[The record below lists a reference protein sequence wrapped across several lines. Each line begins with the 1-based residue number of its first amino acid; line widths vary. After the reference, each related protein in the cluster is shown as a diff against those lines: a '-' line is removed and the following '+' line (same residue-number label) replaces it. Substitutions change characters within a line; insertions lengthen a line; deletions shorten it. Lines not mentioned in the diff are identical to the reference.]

1 MKQQPAIIQLAALFL
16 VLIFGFWIP
25 VSFDLTTDQ
34 RYSLS
39 SLALEELEAVEQDI
53 KIDVFLAGKLPAEFQ
68 RLRAEL
74 ETVLDNMHRQNNKI
88 YIEFI
93 DPFDSEQSRNE
104 VLEDMRGFSLLP
116 ETVVAGNN
124 QSVDQTFVFPWAIVS
139 NGNQS
144 VRVSLWQKN
153 IGDTPRDKLFR
164 SLSQLEFQ
172 LIDGIKRLTLKEKK
186 NLAVLTS
193 HKTSDAVLIADLL
206 QSLKPYYNLAS
217 FDLKALSDNPAK
229 TLENLNRFDLLFVS
243 NPKTTFSNREKFILD
258 QYQMQGG
265 HTLWTIDALALDRD
279 SLFNRTGRAITFP
292 KSIAMD
298 DYFFKQGLRLTNGLL
313 FDLYCA
319 PIVMAKGENEQTQ
332 YLPFPWPYYPIPTTE
347 ESHPISKGVGNVLF
361 QFTTPIDT
369 LANGLKKKLLATSSP
384 LNKILG
390 VPVIIELSEAT
401 KKKNPD
407 DYKGTKQPLA
417 VLVEGQFE
425 SLFKNRIPPFGIA
438 QQIKEGMSKT
448 VFISDGNFAE
458 SQLDQGQPLQLGYD
472 KWTNNFYQNKRF
484 LQNAIHYLMGN
495 TSLVQLRSRPIEIP
509 LLDGQ
514 KVESKRSFI
523 QLLAVVLP
531 LLLLLGLALLQKGIR
546 KLKNS

>member
-1 MKQQPAIIQLAALFL
+1 MKQRPAIIQLALLFL
-16 VLIFGFWIP
+16 VLIFGCWVP

-34 RYSLS
+34 RYNLS

-104 VLEDMRGFSLLP
+104 VLEDMRGFGLLP

-258 QYQMQGG
+258 QFQMQGG

-425 SLFKNRIPPFGIA
+425 SLFKNRIPPFDVA

-523 QLLAVVLP
+523 QLLAVVNP

>member
-1 MKQQPAIIQLAALFL
+1 MKQRPAIIQLAALFL
-16 VLIFGFWIP
+16 VLIFGCWVP

-104 VLEDMRGFSLLP
+104 VLEDMRGFGLLP

-390 VPVIIELSEAT
+390 IPVIIELSEAT

-425 SLFKNRIPPFGIA
+425 SLFKNRIPPFDVA

>member
-1 MKQQPAIIQLAALFL
+1 MKQRPAIIQLAALFL
-16 VLIFGFWIP
+16 VLIFGCWVP

-104 VLEDMRGFSLLP
+104 VLEDMRGFGLLP

-425 SLFKNRIPPFGIA
+425 SLFKNRIPPFDVA

-495 TSLVQLRSRPIEIP
+495 TNLVQLRSRPIEIP

>member
-1 MKQQPAIIQLAALFL
+1 MKQRPAIIQLAALFL
-16 VLIFGFWIP
+16 VLIFGCWVP

-104 VLEDMRGFSLLP
+104 VLEDMRGFGLLP

-425 SLFKNRIPPFGIA
+425 SLFKNRIPPFDVA

-495 TSLVQLRSRPIEIP
+495 SSLVQLRSRPIEIP

>member
-1 MKQQPAIIQLAALFL
+1 MKQRPAIIQLAALFL
-16 VLIFGFWIP
+16 VLIFGFWVP

-104 VLEDMRGFSLLP
+104 VLEDMRGFGLLP

-258 QYQMQGG
+258 QFQMQGG

-425 SLFKNRIPPFGIA
+425 SLFKNRIPPFDVA

>member
-1 MKQQPAIIQLAALFL
+1 MKQRPAIIQLAALFL
-16 VLIFGFWIP
+16 VLIFGCWVP

-104 VLEDMRGFSLLP
+104 VLEDMRGFGLLP

-258 QYQMQGG
+258 QFQMQGG

-425 SLFKNRIPPFGIA
+425 SLFKNRIPPFDVA

-523 QLLAVVLP
+523 QLLAVVNP

>member
-1 MKQQPAIIQLAALFL
+1 MKLRPSIIQLAALFL

-74 ETVLDNMHRQNNKI
+74 ETVLDNMHRQNNRI

-104 VLEDMRGFSLLP
+104 VLEDMRGFGLLP
-116 ETVVAGNN
+116 ETVVASNN
-124 QSVDQTFVFPWAIVS
+124 QSVDQTFVFPWAIIS

-164 SLSQLEFQ
+164 SLSQLEYQ

-217 FDLKALSDNPAK
+217 FDLKALPDNPAK

-292 KSIAMD
+292 KSIEMD

-384 LNKILG
+384 LNKTLG
-390 VPVIIELSEAT
+390 VPVIIELAEAT

-407 DYKGTKQPLA
+407 EYKGTKQPLA

-425 SLFKNRIPPFGIA
+425 SLFKNRIPPFDVA
-438 QQIKEGMSKT
+438 PQIKEGMSKT
-448 VFISDGNFAE
+448 VLISDGDFAE

-472 KWTNNFYQNKRF
+472 KWTNNFYQNKRL
-484 LQNAIHYLMGN
+484 LQNTIHYLMGN

-509 LLDGQ
+509 LLDAQ
-514 KVESKRSFI
+514 KVESKRSII

-531 LLLLLGLALLQKGIR
+531 LFLLLGLALLQRGIR

>member
-1 MKQQPAIIQLAALFL
+1 MKQRPAIIQLAALFL
-16 VLIFGFWIP
+16 VLIFGFWVP

-104 VLEDMRGFSLLP
+104 VLEDMRGFGLLP

-425 SLFKNRIPPFGIA
+425 SLFKNRIPPFDVA

>member
-1 MKQQPAIIQLAALFL
+1 MKQRPAIIQLAALFL
-16 VLIFGFWIP
+16 VLIFGCWVP

-104 VLEDMRGFSLLP
+104 VLEDMRGFGLLP

-265 HTLWTIDALALDRD
+265 HTLWTIDALSLDRD

-425 SLFKNRIPPFGIA
+425 SLFKNRIPPFDVA

>member
-1 MKQQPAIIQLAALFL
+1 MKQRPAIIQLAALFL
-16 VLIFGFWIP
+16 VLIFGFWVP

-104 VLEDMRGFSLLP
+104 VLEDMRGFGLLP

-384 LNKILG
+384 INKILG

-407 DYKGTKQPLA
+407 EYKGTKQPLA

-425 SLFKNRIPPFGIA
+425 SLFKNRIPPFDVA

>member
-1 MKQQPAIIQLAALFL
+1 MKQRPAIIQLAALFL
-16 VLIFGFWIP
+16 VLIFGCWVP

-104 VLEDMRGFSLLP
+104 VLEDMRGFGLLP

-292 KSIAMD
+292 KNIAMD

-425 SLFKNRIPPFGIA
+425 SLFKNRIPPFDVA

>member
-1 MKQQPAIIQLAALFL
+1 MKQRPAIIQLAALFL

-74 ETVLDNMHRQNNKI
+74 ETVLDNMHRQNNRI

-104 VLEDMRGFSLLP
+104 VLEDMRSFGLLP

-124 QSVDQTFVFPWAIVS
+124 QSVDQTFVFPWVIVS

-217 FDLKALSDNPAK
+217 FDLKALPDNPAK

-258 QYQMQGG
+258 NQMQ
-265 HTLWTIDALALDRD
+265 
-279 SLFNRTGRAITFP
+279 N
-292 KSIAMD
+292 
-298 DYFFKQGLRLTNGLL
+298 
-313 FDLYCA
+313 
-319 PIVMAKGENEQTQ
+319 
-332 YLPFPWPYYPIPTTE
+332 
-347 ESHPISKGVGNVLF
+347 
-361 QFTTPIDT
+361 
-369 LANGLKKKLLATSSP
+369 
-384 LNKILG
+384 
-390 VPVIIELSEAT
+390 
-401 KKKNPD
+401 
-407 DYKGTKQPLA
+407 
-417 VLVEGQFE
+417 
-425 SLFKNRIPPFGIA
+425 
-438 QQIKEGMSKT
+438 
-448 VFISDGNFAE
+448 
-458 SQLDQGQPLQLGYD
+458 
-472 KWTNNFYQNKRF
+472 
-484 LQNAIHYLMGN
+484 
-495 TSLVQLRSRPIEIP
+495 
-509 LLDGQ
+509 
-514 KVESKRSFI
+514 
-523 QLLAVVLP
+523 
-531 LLLLLGLALLQKGIR
+531 
-546 KLKNS
+546 

>member
-1 MKQQPAIIQLAALFL
+1 MKQRPAIIQLAALFL
-16 VLIFGFWIP
+16 VLIFGFWVP

-74 ETVLDNMHRQNNKI
+74 ETVLDNMHRQNNRI

-104 VLEDMRGFSLLP
+104 VLEDMRGFGLLP

-425 SLFKNRIPPFGIA
+425 SLFKNRIPPFDVA

>member
-1 MKQQPAIIQLAALFL
+1 MKQRPAIIQLAALFL
-16 VLIFGFWIP
+16 VLIFGCWVP

-104 VLEDMRGFSLLP
+104 VLEDMRGFGLLP

-153 IGDTPRDKLFR
+153 IGDTHRDKLFR

-292 KSIAMD
+292 KSISMD

-332 YLPFPWPYYPIPTTE
+332 YFPFPWPYYPIPTTE

-425 SLFKNRIPPFGIA
+425 SLFKNRIPPFDVA

>member
-1 MKQQPAIIQLAALFL
+1 MKQRPAIIQLASLFL
-16 VLIFGFWIP
+16 VLIFGCWVP

-104 VLEDMRGFSLLP
+104 VLEDMRGFGLLP

-425 SLFKNRIPPFGIA
+425 SLFKNRIPPFDVA

>member
-1 MKQQPAIIQLAALFL
+1 MKQRPAIIQLAALFL

-74 ETVLDNMHRQNNKI
+74 ETVLDNMHRQNNRI

-104 VLEDMRGFSLLP
+104 VLEDMRSFGLLP

-124 QSVDQTFVFPWAIVS
+124 QSVDQTFVFPWVIVS

-217 FDLKALSDNPAK
+217 FDLKALPDNPAK

-390 VPVIIELSEAT
+390 VPVIIELAEAT

-425 SLFKNRIPPFGIA
+425 SLFKNRIPPFDVA

>member
-1 MKQQPAIIQLAALFL
+1 MKQRPAIIQLALLFL
-16 VLIFGFWIP
+16 VLIFGCWVP

-34 RYSLS
+34 RYNLS

-104 VLEDMRGFSLLP
+104 VLEDMRGFGLLP

-425 SLFKNRIPPFGIA
+425 SLFKNRIPPFDVA

>member
-1 MKQQPAIIQLAALFL
+1 MKQRPAIIQLAALFL

-104 VLEDMRGFSLLP
+104 VLEDMRGFGLLP

-425 SLFKNRIPPFGIA
+425 SLFKNRIPPFDVA

>member
-1 MKQQPAIIQLAALFL
+1 MKQRPAIIQLAALFL
-16 VLIFGFWIP
+16 VLIFGCWVP

-104 VLEDMRGFSLLP
+104 VLEDMRGFGLLP

-425 SLFKNRIPPFGIA
+425 SLFKNRIPPFDVA